1 MHLLIIKGK
10 ALEGWRRLKNIIVYL
25 VSFAAFLGPFTQT
38 IYAPIL
44 PEIKVDF
51 QTTTLLVNLSIS
63 IFTIVLAIM
72 QIFYGPLT
80 DRKGR
85 RRILLPGIAIY
96 VMASIG
102 AAYAGSIAWL
112 LVFRVIQAIGIA
124 TGSVVAVT
132 VIGDLF
138 VGKQRGRAMGT
149 FQMVMALGPVLGPV
163 IGGFVGGK
171 MGYYGV
177 FWVLGIVG
185 FIMFLVNSKFLP
197 ETKPETGSIDRF
209 QVRNFSRIL
218 SEKTGSAVIT
228 LGFIQYYSYYN
239 FLVFLPDILL
249 RVYSLTPE
257 EKGMVFLPL
266 SIMLV
271 VGSYLGGR
279 LQEYLDVHKS
289 LLLTTSLNVVSILFF
304 CVFAK
309 TSLSALIV
317 TISLFGFFLG
327 TSLPVQTT
335 LLTEVFVRDRATAV
349 GVYNFFRYMGMAA
362 GPLVGSLLYH
372 LGDIP
377 LLFGFSA
384 GIFAVAV
391 LFARKQFRFLAV
403 KADQSTMKRVSQK

>member
-1 MHLLIIKGK
+1 LLIKTKII
-10 ALEGWRRLKNIIVYL
+10 GWRKLKNIIVYL

-44 PEIKVDF
+44 PEIKGDF
-51 QTTTLLVNLSIS
+51 QTTTFLVNLSIS
-63 IFTIVLAIM
+63 IFTIVLALM

-80 DRKGR
+80 DQKGR
-85 RRILLPGIAIY
+85 RKILLPGIALY
-96 VMASIG
+96 ALASVG
-102 AAYAGSIAWL
+102 AAYAGSIGWL
-112 LVFRVIQAIGIA
+112 LVFRVIQALGIA

-171 MGYYGV
+171 MGYFGV

-185 FIMFLVNSKFLP
+185 LIMFLVNSKFLP
-197 ETKPETGSIDRF
+197 ETKPATGSKDRF
-209 QVRNFSRIL
+209 QVRDFSRIL
-218 SEKTGSAVIT
+218 AEKTGSAVIA

-239 FLVFLPDILL
+239 FLVFLPDILTSI
-249 RVYSLTPE
+249 YNLTPE
-257 EKGMVFLPL
+257 EKGIVFLPL

-271 VGSYLGGR
+271 VGSYVGGR
-279 LQEYLDVHKS
+279 LQEYLEVHKS
-289 LLLTTSLNVVSILFF
+289 LIVTTSLNVLSILLFLL
-304 CVFAK
+304 FAK
-309 TSLSALIV
+309 VSLLALIM

-335 LLTEVFVRDRATAV
+335 LLTDVFIRDRATAV

-362 GPLVGSLLYH
+362 GPLLGSWLYH

-377 LLFGFSA
+377 LLFGCSA
-384 GIFAVAV
+384 VFFACAV
-391 LFARKQFRFLAV
+391 LFARRQFRFLASEKNEPAMM
-403 KADQSTMKRVSQK
+403 KASQK